1 MYARWQLDNRRSE
14 GASAGSAGIS
24 QGAPGVQGAP
34 DFSVLTARESEV
46 LLMLADGEPNRV
58 LARRLGIAERT
69 VRAHVTSLS
78 RKLGIRSRIE
88 AALLA
93 QRVRDGAFPGVRGA
107 LSGVLPREA

>member
-1 MYARWQLDNRRSE
+1 MYARWQLESRQSE
-14 GASAGSAGIS
+14 GASTGSAGRRT
-24 QGAPGVQGAP
+24 P

-78 RKLGIRSRIE
+78 RKLGVRSRIE

-93 QRVRDGAFPGVRGA
+93 QRVRDGVVPVMWPMA
-107 LSGVLPREA
+107 